1 MKKADIVIGANA
13 GDEGKGTVVARLSK
27 NSDNVL
33 NVLTN
38 GGSQR
43 GHTVVTAGGSHRF
56 QHFGSGTLFGASTYI
71 STCFVLNPMQFKKE
85 WDQLAVKPTVF
96 RDPGCIWTTPYDMM
110 ANAIEEE
117 ARKSHGSCRMGIWNT
132 MTRSRKS
139 HIPFDAFVSAG
150 REFMASRL
158 MAVRTYYEA
167 RMEIPAGWRDVW
179 NSPGMME
186 HYMEDC
192 EFVVRNTI
200 VASAGSHRLSEF
212 DSYIFENGQGLMIGD
227 NHRDDRERTPSMT
240 GRDVPLLVMGQMGLL
255 GKDVDKTTHYVTRP
269 YLTRHGDGRLEGETS
284 RKSLSVRV
292 NECPANPYNDAQGE
306 FRYGKLDIGRLKDRI
321 DADGG
326 IGKKV
331 IELTHCDEMDRTEE
345 FLRIF
350 ENVEPTSSP
359 VI

>member
-33 NVLTN
+33 NILTN

-56 QHFGSGTLFGASTYI
+56 QHFGSGSLSGAATYI
-71 STCFVLNPMQFKKE
+71 SAYFILNPMQFRKE
-85 WDQLAVKPTVF
+85 WDQLALKPTVY

-117 ARKSHGSCRMGIWNT
+117 MRGAHGSCRMGIWNT
-132 MTRSRKS
+132 ITRSSRA
-139 HIPFDAFVSAG
+139 HMPFDTFVSAG
-150 REFMASRL
+150 REFMASML
-158 MAVRTYYEA
+158 LAVRTYYEA
-167 RMEIPAGWRDVW
+167 GMEIPDSWRDVW

-186 HYMEDC
+186 HYMDDC
-192 EFVVRNTI
+192 EFVIRNTV
-200 VASAGSHRLSEF
+200 VASAGSSALSEF

-227 NHRDDRERTPSMT
+227 NHRDDRERTPSPT
-240 GRDVPLLVMGQMGLL
+240 GREVPLLVMSQMGLL
-255 GKDVDKTTHYVTRP
+255 RKDVVKTTHYVTRP

-284 RKSLSVRV
+284 RRNLSMKVG
-292 NECPANPYNDAQGE
+292 EDPANPYNDAQGE
-306 FRYGKLDIGRLKDRI
+306 FRFGRLDIGRLKERI

-331 IELTHCDEMDRTEE
+331 VELTHCDEMDRTEE

-350 ENVEPTSSP
+350 ENVELTSSP